1 MDAEAAD
8 YLRAVVLG
16 IIQALTEFLPISSSG
31 HLLLAPHILGDSVSS
46 LTFDVGL
53 HLGTLVAVVGY
64 FWRDWTG
71 IGGAV
76 LRDLADEGVAI
87 RRWRPRAR
95 LGLWLVLGTIPA
107 VVVGLLFGDWIDENA
122 RAPWVVGVMLIAF
135 GVVLGVADR
144 WGGTVASILHMTPGR
159 AVTVGVAQ
167 AAALIPGVS
176 RSGATIAAARGL
188 GFERDSAARFSFL
201 LSAPV
206 ILGAGSLQ
214 MAQAI
219 GGDEVILWGPLLAG
233 AATSAIVGALVIR
246 VFLGFLRSRTLAVF
260 VWYRIALGVGV
271 LAAVWAGVL

>member
-1 MDAEAAD
+1 
-8 YLRAVVLG
+8 
-16 IIQALTEFLPISSSG
+16 
-31 HLLLAPHILGDSVSS
+31 
-46 LTFDVGL
+46 
-53 HLGTLVAVVGY
+53 
-64 FWRDWTG
+64 
-71 IGGAV
+71 
-76 LRDLADEGVAI
+76 
-87 RRWRPRAR
+87 
-95 LGLWLVLGTIPA
+95 
-107 VVVGLLFGDWIDENA
+107 
-122 RAPWVVGVMLIAF
+122 MLIAF
-135 GVVLGVADR
+135 GVVLGVTDR

-206 ILGAGSLQ
+206 ILGAGLLQ

-233 AATSAIVGALVIR
+233 AATSAVVGALVIR